1 MATSYKAFLKLRSL
15 NVTSVLFCAARNDL
29 SEDSYSSLGLQ
40 GTSAPNSL
48 RLALLSQYFSW
59 RYQ

>member
-1 MATSYKAFLKLRSL
+1 MATSYKEFLKLRSL

-29 SEDSYSSLGLQ
+29 SEDSYYSLGLQ
-40 GTSAPNSL
+40 GTAALNSL

-59 RYQ
+59 CYE